1 MLRLLT
7 VAAFALIGGLSFL
20 RLWCAI
26 VIGASTLAVL
36 YGFLLPPILP
46 RWPAIVILS
55 VAIVGGLY
63 WERAAAARA
72 HHR

>member
-1 MLRLLT
+1 MLRLF
-7 VAAFALIGGLSFL
+7 VVGAFALIGGLCFL
-20 RLWCAI
+20 RLWSAI
-26 VIGASTLAVL
+26 IIGASTLAAL
-36 YGFLLPPILP
+36 HGFLLPPILP

>member
-1 MLRLLT
+1 MLRLF
-7 VAAFALIGGLSFL
+7 VVGAFALIGGLCFL
-20 RLWCAI
+20 RLWSAI
-26 VIGASTLAVL
+26 IIGASTLAAL
-36 YGFLLPPILP
+36 YGLLLPPILP